1 MKLKHLLLGAALAAL
16 PMAMS
21 AKDYVYEGTVNASVN
36 HAMVGSDY
44 TDLTAT
50 LPWKMTFHEESN
62 SATYEIDLTTIQ
74 QVVGLVPRVSIND
87 SFYDLSNEG
96 NGWHKYDIA
105 SATKGETVS
114 IRHFS
119 AYNQGDYN
127 ILEEVYTTWGMEST
141 PADPNAKSISLTASA
156 QNVTF
161 NSAEIDYEVSTTGE
175 VEDYTVYYKLADGEA
190 IAATASP
197 IQLTGLTE
205 RTTYTYNVYAK
216 AGDLESNH
224 VTVTVKTTAEN
235 ARDYVYNDVF
245 ETVFTNAWVNGQPVE
260 SRGDLAVSLP
270 WRVTYTKEGHGVY
283 EINLSQVENLVGI
296 VPKVWSYGFYDL
308 IKNTETGW
316 WYYDFGEKVLDSA
329 VAISH
334 YIPYDG
340 GGIDRP
346 TEYTKWGLEK
356 ALPFSVTASVDNVTF
371 NSAEITYSV
380 IATDVENY
388 TVYYK
393 LNDGEAVQA
402 TESPIKLEGLTEHTD
417 YSVEVYAMAGDRK
430 SDATTITFKTP
441 AQNAIDLVYA
451 DYLNAEFKNAYYIG
465 QPESSRHTIYAALPF
480 SVTYTKQGTAIYEI
494 DLSQVENIVGLTP
507 QIYWNGFKN
516 LSKNTETG
524 KWEFNFGEQE
534 LDANTAI
541 SHYFPY
547 NGGGIDVNFSKAY
560 GKWGIE
566 KELPVLGEPA
576 SLELSAAKNACVAN
590 ESVDLYVV
598 AKDANG
604 YYLAANNVEY
614 TSSDNRDKFKGDT
627 VTISSTRGIHTITAV
642 LGDLT
647 KTYEIMC
654 IATYYSENV
663 IAGMIGTT
671 CEDHSDK
678 NLAHV
683 TDASRTTELIW
694 SKGHEEEHPGHEGHY
709 LIYDL
714 TQKNKDGLYV
724 EAVEVYFEG
733 AYAKNVKVKL
743 TNTLPS
749 ELAVPAE
756 NAINALADTPAD
768 DVVLT
773 SDTEGTQHYLL
784 NDITAKDQKH
794 KYVVLNVS
802 EPLNSDWGIKLRDMK
817 VYATDN
823 DDVVSV
829 EGIAVDDSNAPV
841 EYFDLN
847 GIRVNGAEL
856 APGLYIKKQGAKA
869 EKVLV
874 K

>member
-21 AKDYVYEGTVNASVN
+21 AKDYVYEGTVNASF
-36 HAMVGSDY
+36 GEY
-44 TDLTAT
+44 GTKQ
-50 LPWKMTFHEESN
+50 LPWKMTFHEDDGT
-62 SATYEIDLTTIQ
+62 ATYEINISSASD
-74 QVVGLVPRVSIND
+74 VPDIFPKFNV
-87 SFYDLSNEG
+87 NEVWY
-96 NGWHKYDIA
+96 N
-105 SATKGETVS
+105 ATKQENGLCKTDITFTSKPNVGDKATIFHYIEYRGNACRVDETV
-114 IRHFS
+114 
-119 AYNQGDYN
+119 
-127 ILEEVYTTWGMEST
+127 YTAWGMEST
-141 PADPNAKSISLTASA
+141 PADPNQKSISLTASA
-156 QNVTF
+156 QNVGF
-161 NSAEIDYEVSTTGE
+161 NSAEIAYEVTANNVDS
-175 VEDYTVYYKLADGEA
+175 YTVYYKLSDGEA
-190 IAATASP
+190 VEATASP
-197 IQLTGLTE
+197 IQLTGLAE
-205 RTTYTYNVYAK
+205 RTSYTYDVYAK
-216 AGDLESNH
+216 AGELESNH

-235 ARDYVYNDVF
+235 ARDYVYNDVYVATF
-245 ETVFTNAWVNGQPVE
+245 TSAYLLGETEADKRDIV
-260 SRGDLAVSLP
+260 VSLP
-270 WRVTYTKEGHGVY
+270 WRVTYTKEGHAIY
-283 EINLSQVENLVGI
+283 EIDVEEAKNIVGL
-296 VPKVWSYGFYDL
+296 VPKVWNYGYYDL
-308 IKNTETGW
+308 IKNNETGW
-316 WYYDFGEKVLDSA
+316 WYYDLGEKEFGA
-329 VAISH
+329 ATAISH
-334 YIPYDG
+334 YLAYAGNVVDSGSSPY
-340 GGIDRP
+340 
-346 TEYTKWGLEK
+346 TQWGLEK
-356 ALPFSVTASVDNVTF
+356 ALPFSVTATVDNITF
-371 NSAEITYSV
+371 DSAEIAYTV
-380 IATDVENY
+380 IATDIEDY

-393 LNDGEAVQA
+393 LNDGEAVVA
-402 TESPIKLEGLTEHTD
+402 TASPIKLEGLTEHTD

-430 SDATTITFKTP
+430 SDAATVPFKTP
-441 AQNAIDLVYA
+441 SENAIDLVYA

-465 QPESSRHTIYAALPF
+465 QSEDTRHNIYAALPWK
-480 SVTYTKQGTAIYEI
+480 VTYKTDGTALYEI
-494 DLSQVENIVGLTP
+494 NLKEVKNIVGLVP
-507 QIYWNGFKN
+507 QIWSNKING
-516 LSKNTETG
+516 
-524 KWEFNFGEQE
+524 NFGTLVEGADGWYSYNFGAQE
-534 LDANTAI
+534 EGATDVEI
-541 SHYFPY
+541 SHYLSYSGDKVDLRSPY
-547 NGGGIDVNFSKAY
+547 TE
-560 GKWGIE
+560 WGME
-566 KELPVLGEPA
+566 KELPVLGAPA
-576 SLELSAAKNACVAN
+576 SLELTAAKNACVAN

-654 IATYYSENV
+654 IATSYSENV

-683 TDASRTTELIW
+683 TDASRTTELLW
-694 SKGHEEEHPGHEGHY
+694 NKGHEDNHPGHDGHY

-714 TQKNKDGLYV
+714 TQKNEDGLYV

-756 NAINALADTPAD
+756 NAINALADTE

-773 SDTEGTQHYLL
+773 SDNEGTQHYLL
-784 NDITAKDQKH
+784 NNITAKDQKH

-817 VYATDN
+817 VYATAN

-847 GIRVNGAEL
+847 GIRVNGSEL